1 MNPGDIA
8 RLREGNAENPAALAA
23 QAMTCIAMPRT
34 STLDVVGQV
43 TPSGSATVQ
52 TLPPGLRYPPDV
64 RSSSLVAL
72 PFPPGDGLY
81 GAQPDA
87 GDYYGVQPG
96 AMAARGEQAALI
108 VSLDALIRMSSNP
121 FFPHLLQRVDEG
133 IASPAAAPK

>member
-81 GAQPDA
+81 GAQP
-87 GDYYGVQPG
+87 G

>member
-1 MNPGDIA
+1 
-8 RLREGNAENPAALAA
+8 
-23 QAMTCIAMPRT
+23 MPRT

-43 TPSGSATVQ
+43 TPSGSATVK

-64 RSSSLVAL
+64 RSPSLVAL
-72 PFPPGDGLY
+72 PFPPGAGLY

-108 VSLDALIRMSSNP
+108 VSLDALIRVSSNP